1 MRMRKRNVRNHFHSS
16 VGSTQS
22 SVAEVDTE
30 SVTYA
35 DAVADALSVAESVAV
50 ADGESVAVADALSV
64 AESVA
69 VSVAESDARS
79 CTVTGGICNPAA
91 DVEADFVADFAADFV
106 AGFGGGFPAPLGAR
120 RVFTVPG
127 ALCIVGIG
135 IFGVNV
141 TSSDVSKG
149 FLAQ

>member
-16 VGSTQS
+16 VGSTPS

-50 ADGESVAVADALSV
+50 ADADSVARVR
-64 AESVA
+64 
-69 VSVAESDARS
+69 AR
-79 CTVTGGICNPAA
+79 
-91 DVEADFVADFAADFV
+91 V
-106 AGFGGGFPAPLGAR
+106 AGFGAGFGAGIGGFLMPLGAR
-120 RVFTVPG
+120 RVFAVSE
-127 ALCIVGIG
+127 ALCIVNDG
-135 IFGVNV
+135 IFND

>member
-16 VGSTQS
+16 VGSTPS
-22 SVAEVDTE
+22 SVAGVDTE

-35 DAVADALSVAESVAV
+35 D
-50 ADGESVAVADALSV
+50 AVADALSV

-127 ALCIVGIG
+127 ALGIVGIG